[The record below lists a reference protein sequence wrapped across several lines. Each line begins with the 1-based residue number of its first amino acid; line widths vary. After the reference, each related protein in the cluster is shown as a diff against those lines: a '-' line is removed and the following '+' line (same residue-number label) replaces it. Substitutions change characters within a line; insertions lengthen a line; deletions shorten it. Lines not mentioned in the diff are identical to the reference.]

1 MNTERKTKNPGSLV
15 EKIATG
21 KANALEIDHD
31 DLLIGKFIFIRVTRT
46 LGTFRSELSG
56 LEPTY
61 CPLSL

>member
-31 DLLIGKFIFIRVTRT
+31 DLLIGKFIF
-46 LGTFRSELSG
+46 LSG
-56 LEPTY
+56 IPELRVQVRAVRAGAKRTVH
-61 CPLSL
+61 

>member
-31 DLLIGKFIFIRVTRT
+31 DLLIGKFNSIISDVQSPWSVVRART
-46 LGTFRSELSG
+46 VR
-56 LEPTY
+56 
-61 CPLSL
+61 